1 MQRPKSLLGK
11 HEDFQEA
18 FKLTLTADLSGKR
31 AFVTGASSGGLGRYF
46 SKVLAKAG
54 AEVCV
59 SARRLEPLNELV
71 DEIRQDGG
79 QATAVKLDVSV
90 ANDVDA
96 LFETTEPFDI
106 IVNNAGVD
114 VTKPILDQ
122 TERDFDHVLG
132 INLKGVW
139 NVGNAA
145 ARSIKKAGMAGSIIN
160 IASITGLRQIGHLST
175 YAVSKSAVIQL
186 TKQMALELA
195 RYNIRANAIAP
206 GYFESDMT
214 RDFFESSVGKDLIKR
229 VPMRR
234 LGDYE
239 SLAGV
244 LLLLASDAS
253 SFITGSIIPVDGGH
267 LVSSL

>member
-1 MQRPKSLLGK
+1 MSIK
-11 HEDFQEA
+11 
-18 FKLTLTADLSGKR
+18 ADLSGKR
-31 AFVTGASSGGLGRYF
+31 ALVTGASSGGLGRYF
-46 SKVLAKAG
+46 AQTLATSG
-54 AEVCV
+54 AHVTV
-59 SARRLEPLNELV
+59 SARRLAPLETLAG
-71 DEIRQDGG
+71 EISSSGG
-79 QATAVKLDVSV
+79 SADALQMDVSD
-90 ANDVDA
+90 ADQVDSIMSQNPA
-96 LFETTEPFDI
+96 FDI

-114 VTKPILDQ
+114 VVKPLLDQ
-122 TERDFDHVLG
+122 SHEDFDYVMG

-139 NVGNAA
+139 NVGNSA
-145 ARSIKKAGMAGSIIN
+145 ARAMKRASISGSIIN

-214 RDFFESSVGKDLIKR
+214 RDFFETKSGQDLIKR

-239 SLAGV
+239 SLGGA
-244 LLLLASDAS
+244 LMLLASDTS
-253 SFITGSIIPVDGGH
+253 SFITGSVIPVDGGH